1 MDQTDIHNRLS
12 KRTFIFLI
20 IGLLTLLMG
29 SLVALAN
36 ENRVTV
42 LASTLNVRY
51 GPGLSHEILTQVHED
66 EHLHVLGEDNQWY
79 KVRLSNNDIGWVASW
94 LIENEEVTVDNRATG
109 RITGNKVNVRQ
120 FSSTESPILGTVHSG
135 EEYEILYSE
144 NNWIQILFNNRVA
157 WIHSDYV
164 ERLEGTPT
172 ALASSDSEGKQIRIG
187 MGPTNLRQGPGTD
200 TPIVTTVSDV
210 SEYSVIEETDDWYGI
225 RLTDGTL
232 VYVASWLAEI
242 VESNDSYTVQSA
254 ETADTAAPQVQ
265 QASSLAEATIVIDA
279 GHGGHDPGAVAKTG
293 FTESEVALSTS
304 LRLAEILERSGANV
318 ILTRSDDSFVT
329 LNDRVYYAHRA
340 RADAFISIHYDAVE
354 IPNTM
359 SGTTTYYYSE
369 SERNLADTINTK
381 LTQQGPLKNNG
392 VRHGNYYVLRNNA
405 QPSILL
411 ELGYLDNDHDITI
424 VNTANY
430 QQTVAE
436 AIYHGLSAYFAP

>member
-94 LIENEEVTVDNRATG
+94 LVENEEVTVDNRATG
-109 RITGNKVNVRQ
+109 RITGNEVNVRQ
-120 FSSTESPILGTVHSG
+120 FSTTESSILGTVHSG

-210 SEYSVIEETDDWYGI
+210 SEYSVIEETEDWYGI

-232 VYVASWLAEI
+232 AYVASWLAEI
-242 VESNDSYTVQSA
+242 VESNDSSTVQAA
-254 ETADTAAPQVQ
+254 EVVPQAQ
-265 QASSLAEATIVIDA
+265 YASSLAEATIVIDA

-340 RADAFISIHYDAVE
+340 RADAFISIHYDALE

-369 SERNLADTINTK
+369 SERDLADIINTK

-392 VRHGNYYVLRNNA
+392 VRHGNYSVLRNNA

-424 VNTANY
+424 VNTPGY
-430 QQTVAE
+430 QQTIAE
-436 AIYHGLSAYFAP
+436 AIHQGLGEYFAP

>member
-1 MDQTDIHNRLS
+1 MDQASIHNRFS

-20 IGLLTLLMG
+20 IALLTLLMG

-51 GPGLSHEILTQVHED
+51 GPGLSHEILTQVHQD

-94 LIENEEVTVDNRATG
+94 LVENEEVTVDNRATG
-109 RITGNKVNVRQ
+109 RITGNEVNVRQ
-120 FSSTESPILGTVHSG
+120 FSTTESPILGTVHSG

-164 ERLEGTPT
+164 ERLEGTPAT
-172 ALASSDSEGKQIRIG
+172 LASSDNEVKQIRIG

-200 TPIVTTVSDV
+200 TPIVMTVNDV
-210 SEYSVIEETDDWYGI
+210 SEYTVIEETDDWYGI
-225 RLTDGTL
+225 RLTDGKL
-232 VYVASWLAEI
+232 AYVASCLAEA
-242 VESNDSYTVQSA
+242 VDTEDSSTVQAA
-254 ETADTAAPQVQ
+254 EAAPQAQ
-265 QASSLAEATIVIDA
+265 YASSLAEATIVIDA

-340 RADAFISIHYDAVE
+340 RADAFISIHYDALE

-369 SERNLADTINTK
+369 SERDLADTINTK
-381 LTQQGPLKNNG
+381 LSQQGPLKNNG
-392 VRHGNYYVLRNNA
+392 VRHGNYSVLRNNA

-424 VNTANY
+424 VNTPGY

-436 AIYHGLSAYFAP
+436 AIHQGLGEYFAP